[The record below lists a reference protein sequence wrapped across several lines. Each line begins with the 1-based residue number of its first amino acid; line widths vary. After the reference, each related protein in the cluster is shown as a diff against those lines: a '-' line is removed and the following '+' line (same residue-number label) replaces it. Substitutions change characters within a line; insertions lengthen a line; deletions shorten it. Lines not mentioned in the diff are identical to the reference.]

1 MIKNF
6 NLIII
11 SSIILSFIF
20 SIILSNYNLS
30 KYDVNVVDGDRSYHK
45 MIKTDPYRYLSNGAE
60 IKNQL
65 KDGKNF
71 FTTGGELYTKYLPSR
86 LAALYYYIFDINFSD
101 SDKQGQQVNTGNHFY
116 YLLIQNLIYYFS
128 ILFLYFSVKK
138 SFNQIIVLS
147 AIIFLCIE
155 PTIIQYHSTFWSES
169 IFFSLQ
175 VVIMALIFK
184 EKKSIYSY
192 FLIGLFVGIL
202 SLQKQLAIFY
212 IVPIII
218 FIFLFN
224 KKKLINKVIL
234 IIFGFGLVQT
244 FLGLNNFYRSGVF
257 YIMTADTKIEIHRTL
272 VRQVIMKADNISSK
286 KFNEIEGLAA
296 FDWIKKNKIKIDE
309 NSNSLKQSK
318 SFMSYRESILNE
330 KDKVGFDEF
339 IRKRTFMYIFNYPWK
354 FIKHVVKQSMHTT
367 LLNPF
372 HIFSEHNFRSSEIYY
387 VSKKHD
393 QLVPL
398 RVVYSMIIYFIV
410 GFGLL
415 CLFKKKEYEKLFFLL
430 ISALYFYTTIFWHG
444 NTRYFVPCLIYLSF
458 LFGAGLN
465 YLIESNNKKLVKN

>member
-1 MIKNF
+1 MIKNHKF
-6 NLIII
+6 LIIL
-11 SSIILSFIF
+11 SIVLSFIF
-20 SIILSNYNLS
+20 SVALSNYNLS

-101 SDKQGQQVNTGNHFY
+101 SDKPGRQVNTGNHFY
-116 YLLIQNLIYYFS
+116 YLLIQNLIYYLS
-128 ILFLYFSVKK
+128 VLFLYFSVKK

-155 PTIIQYHSTFWSES
+155 PTIFQYHSTFWSES

-175 VVIMALIFK
+175 VVIMALILR

-192 FLIGLFVGIL
+192 ILLGLFVGIL
-202 SLQKQLAIFY
+202 SLQKQLAVFY

-224 KKKLINKVIL
+224 KKKLINKIIL
-234 IIFGFGLVQT
+234 IIFGFGLIQT
-244 FLGLNNFYRSGVF
+244 LLGLNNFYRSGVF
-257 YIMTADTKIEIHRTL
+257 YIMTADTKVEMHRSL
-272 VRQVIMKADNISSK
+272 VRKVIMKADNISSK
-286 KFNEIEGLAA
+286 QFNEIEGIAA

-309 NSNSLKQSK
+309 NSYSLKISK

-330 KDKVGFDEF
+330 KDKISFDEF
-339 IRKRTFMYIFNYPWK
+339 IRKRTFMYIFNYPLE
-354 FIKHVVKQSMHTT
+354 FTKHVIKQSMHTA

-372 HIFSEHNFRSSEIYY
+372 HIYSEHNFRSSEIYY

-393 QLVPL
+393 QLVPI
-398 RVVYSMIIYFIV
+398 RVVYSILIYFFV
-410 GFGLL
+410 SFGLL
-415 CLFKKKEYEKLFFLL
+415 YLIKKKEYEKLFFLL
-430 ISALYFYTTIFWHG
+430 ISALYFYATIFWHG
-444 NTRYFVPCLIYLSF
+444 NTRYFVPCVIYLSF

-465 YLIESNNKKLVKN
+465 YIFESFNKKIS

>member
-6 NLIII
+6 NFLIITLI
-11 SSIILSFIF
+11 LLSFIF
-20 SIILSNYNLS
+20 SISISNYNLS

-45 MIKTDPYRYLSNGAE
+45 MIKTDPHRYLSNGAE

-86 LAALYYYIFDINFSD
+86 LAAIYYYIFDINFSD
-101 SDKQGQQVNTGNHFY
+101 DNKPGPQVNTGNHFY

-128 ILFLYFSVKK
+128 IFFLYFSVKK
-138 SFNQIIVLS
+138 NFNQIIVLS
-147 AIIFLCIE
+147 AVIFLCIE
-155 PTIIQYHSTFWSES
+155 PTIFQYHSAFWSES

-175 VVIMALIFK
+175 VIIMALIFK
-184 EKKSIYSY
+184 EKKSIFSY

-212 IVPIII
+212 IVPIVI
-218 FIFLFN
+218 FIFFFN
-224 KKKLINKVIL
+224 KNKPISKLLL
-234 IIFGFGLVQT
+234 IMFGFGIIQT
-244 FLGLNNFYRSGVF
+244 FLGLNNYYRSGVF
-257 YIMTADTKIEIHRTL
+257 YIMTADTKVEMHRAL
-272 VRQVIMKADNISSK
+272 VRKVIMKADNISSK
-286 KFNEIEGLAA
+286 QFNEIEGVAA
-296 FDWIKKNKIKIDE
+296 FDWIKKNEIKIDE
-309 NSNSLKQSK
+309 NSSSLKISK

-330 KDKVGFDEF
+330 KDKVSFDGF
-339 IRKRTFMYIFNYPWK
+339 IRQRTFEYIFNYPWE
-354 FIKHVVKQSMHTT
+354 FTKHVLKQSIHTT

-372 HIFSEHNFRSSEIYY
+372 HIYSEHNFRSSEIYY

-398 RVVYSMIIYFIV
+398 RVAYSLFIFLIV

-415 CLFKKKEYEKLFFLL
+415 YFFKKKEYEKLFFIL
-430 ISALYFYTTIFWHG
+430 ISALYFYATIFWHG
-444 NTRYFVPCLIYLSF
+444 NTRYFVPCVIYLSF

-465 YLIESNNKKLVKN
+465 YLIEFLNKKLNKV